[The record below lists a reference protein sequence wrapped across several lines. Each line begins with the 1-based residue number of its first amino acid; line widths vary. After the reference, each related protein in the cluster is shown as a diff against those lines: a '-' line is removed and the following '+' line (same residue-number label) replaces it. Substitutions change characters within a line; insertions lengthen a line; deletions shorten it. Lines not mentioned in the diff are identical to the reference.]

1 MSEISTLNRSGLI
14 SLTLVAGISIAW
26 AAQAEVPVNDASRT
40 TKETNIAACMQRAR
54 TYKQSTV
61 APSRGVTTSFSTQG
75 DLAGVGQVN
84 GASVSG
90 SPLSGTTI
98 GNNDFAILLAV
109 GQVTANAG
117 AFVARVTALKTKN
130 AGQAVNALAAVAA
143 AISSNASTLKSQQTA
158 IGTANSLQGAMDQN
172 SAVRLSGAQ
181 IWNQAIGAVNT
192 TVQMRNQRLIDAAAA
207 ESAATRVM
215 TYDPAKASFVNDN
228 TPSGGN

>member
-1 MSEISTLNRSGLI
+1 MSGISMCNRSRAI
-14 SLTLVAGISIAW
+14 SLALVGVVSIAW
-26 AAQAEVPVNDASRT
+26 TAQAEVPVNDASRT

-61 APSRGVTTSFSTQG
+61 APSRGVTTSLSTQG

-98 GNNDFAILLAV
+98 GNSDLAILLAV
-109 GQVTANAG
+109 GQG
-117 AFVARVTALKTKN
+117 VTALKTKN
-130 AGQAVNALAAVAA
+130 AGQVVNALAAVAA
-143 AISSNASTLKSQQTA
+143 AISSNASTLKSQQNA

-215 TYDPAKASFVNDN
+215 TYNPAKASFVNDDAGN
-228 TPSGGN
+228 GGN

>member
-1 MSEISTLNRSGLI
+1 MLNQSGLV
-14 SLTLVAGISIAW
+14 SLVLVAGISIALP
-26 AAQAEVPVNDASRT
+26 AQAEVPVNDAART
-40 TKETNIAACMQRAR
+40 AKETNTAACMQRAR

-75 DLAGVGQVN
+75 DLAGVGAGGGQVS
-84 GASVSG
+84 GTSVSG

-98 GNNDFAILLAV
+98 GNSDLAILLAV
-109 GQVTANAG
+109 GQG
-117 AFVARVTALKTKN
+117 VAALKTKN
-130 AGQAVNALAAVAA
+130 VGQAVNALAAVAA
-143 AISSNASTLKSQQTA
+143 AISSNASTLKTQQNA

-228 TPSGGN
+228 KSSGGN

>member
-1 MSEISTLNRSGLI
+1 MVNRSGLV
-14 SLTLVAGISIAW
+14 SLVLVAGISIAW
-26 AAQAEVPVNDASRT
+26 TAKAQVPVDDDART
-40 TKETNIAACMQRAR
+40 AKETNTAVCVQRAR

-61 APSRGVTTSFSTQG
+61 APSRGVTTSVSTKG

-98 GNNDFAILLAV
+98 GNNDLAILLAV
-109 GQVTANAG
+109 AQGIP
-117 AFVARVTALKTKN
+117 ALKTKN
-130 AGQAVNALAAVAA
+130 AGQVVNALAAVAA
-143 AISSNASTLKSQQTA
+143 AISSNASTLKSQQNA
-158 IGTANSLQGAMDQN
+158 IGTSNSLQGAMDQN

-228 TPSGGN
+228 KSSGGNGR